1 MGRSQRNSRPPK
13 MVTEATFD
21 VEARKDWL
29 QGFRKRKRE
38 RRLTGLAHGAL
49 KARKQKLADRAA
61 RRSMRP
67 PPAPE
72 PVVLD
77 EAPATRETVVLT
89 DSNVVEQWGAAVT
102 VTTTVGGLD
111 VDAEDADAAEALL
124 RGAHAPPPKKRVD
137 AAQVEAGTLE
147 AARRKVAHLGAQ
159 SAKRQRRAARKR
171 DANPHFKGGGR
182 GAARALWTGRRRS
195 AAASA
200 AKERRR
206 CRRRA
211 NKWLLRH
218 IFRTGGFIEDQRRR
232 RRRGGAA
239 GGGATLKATTSPR
252 SYATA
257 TVSAESHPR
266 KHGLSTEPEGCAAS
280 SWGKEEEL
288 RLHQLRPLRVS
299 LAALLQPAPQVPE
312 PHHADGVWP
321 SRGSH
326 PQAPT
331 RHTSL
336 ARPVLGSPAPSEC
349 SPARRLGPSDRVRR
363 PVAREVEA
371 RGACPVTARNA
382 PSALQAS
389 ASPSLRQKDWSDA
402 DRILAAPDL
411 DRPVERA
418 RRHEVA
424 STQQRP
430 QRPRGKR
437 SAS

>member
-1 MGRSQRNSRPPK
+1 MPRSRGTKAWEPEQGSPRVLRVESYELETCKEANIRPESRNTSVLLPLDNRTFADERRERRGRDEPNSRGKTSPVRTLPLLGKKRRVSSTSKSLCTLCTALGDMGRSQRNSRPPK

-111 VDAEDADAAEALL
+111 VDAEDRDEAEALL

-182 GAARALWTGRRRS
+182 GAARALLDG
-195 AAASA
+195 AAA
-200 AKERRR
+200 K
-206 CRRRA
+206 
-211 NKWLLRH
+211 
-218 IFRTGGFIEDQRRR
+218 
-232 RRRGGAA
+232 RGG
-239 GGGATLKATTSPR
+239 K
-252 SYATA
+252 
-257 TVSAESHPR
+257 R
-266 KHGLSTEPEGCAAS
+266 KKKT
-280 SWGKEEEL
+280 
-288 RLHQLRPLRVS
+288 
-299 LAALLQPAPQVPE
+299 
-312 PHHADGVWP
+312 
-321 SRGSH
+321 
-326 PQAPT
+326 
-331 RHTSL
+331 
-336 ARPVLGSPAPSEC
+336 
-349 SPARRLGPSDRVRR
+349 
-363 PVAREVEA
+363 
-371 RGACPVTARNA
+371 
-382 PSALQAS
+382 
-389 ASPSLRQKDWSDA
+389 
-402 DRILAAPDL
+402 
-411 DRPVERA
+411 
-418 RRHEVA
+418 
-424 STQQRP
+424 
-430 QRPRGKR
+430 
-437 SAS
+437 

>member
-111 VDAEDADAAEALL
+111 VDAEDRDEAEALL

-182 GAARALWTGRRRS
+182 GAARALLDG
-195 AAASA
+195 AAA
-200 AKERRR
+200 K
-206 CRRRA
+206 
-211 NKWLLRH
+211 
-218 IFRTGGFIEDQRRR
+218 
-232 RRRGGAA
+232 RGG
-239 GGGATLKATTSPR
+239 KRTS
-252 SYATA
+252 
-257 TVSAESHPR
+257 
-266 KHGLSTEPEGCAAS
+266 K
-280 SWGKEEEL
+280 K
-288 RLHQLRPLRVS
+288 
-299 LAALLQPAPQVPE
+299 
-312 PHHADGVWP
+312 
-321 SRGSH
+321 
-326 PQAPT
+326 
-331 RHTSL
+331 
-336 ARPVLGSPAPSEC
+336 
-349 SPARRLGPSDRVRR
+349 
-363 PVAREVEA
+363 
-371 RGACPVTARNA
+371 
-382 PSALQAS
+382 
-389 ASPSLRQKDWSDA
+389 K
-402 DRILAAPDL
+402 
-411 DRPVERA
+411 
-418 RRHEVA
+418 
-424 STQQRP
+424 
-430 QRPRGKR
+430 
-437 SAS
+437 

>member
-1 MGRSQRNSRPPK
+1 LPRSRGTKAWEPEQGSPRVLRVESYELETCKEANIRPESRNTSVLLPLDNRTFADERRESAAAVTSQISAERPAPYARCRCWAKKRRVSSTSKSLCTLCTALGDMGRSQRNSRPPK

-21 VEARKDWL
+21 VDARKDWL

-182 GAARALWTGRRRS
+182 GAARALLDG
-195 AAASA
+195 AAA
-200 AKERRR
+200 K
-206 CRRRA
+206 
-211 NKWLLRH
+211 
-218 IFRTGGFIEDQRRR
+218 
-232 RRRGGAA
+232 RGG
-239 GGGATLKATTSPR
+239 K
-252 SYATA
+252 
-257 TVSAESHPR
+257 R
-266 KHGLSTEPEGCAAS
+266 K
-280 SWGKEEEL
+280 K
-288 RLHQLRPLRVS
+288 
-299 LAALLQPAPQVPE
+299 
-312 PHHADGVWP
+312 
-321 SRGSH
+321 
-326 PQAPT
+326 
-331 RHTSL
+331 
-336 ARPVLGSPAPSEC
+336 
-349 SPARRLGPSDRVRR
+349 
-363 PVAREVEA
+363 
-371 RGACPVTARNA
+371 
-382 PSALQAS
+382 
-389 ASPSLRQKDWSDA
+389 
-402 DRILAAPDL
+402 
-411 DRPVERA
+411 
-418 RRHEVA
+418 
-424 STQQRP
+424 
-430 QRPRGKR
+430 
-437 SAS
+437 